1 MRTLID
7 SIDALPQ
14 VLKLVL
20 ALPGVDIV
28 WWIYRICRSLEK
40 NNLGGVIVAVLVLL
54 IGVPFMWL
62 IDIITVLMKNTVWW
76 NEENEG
82 TADRKR
88 TNARIRLPRPKEK
101 PEVSCG
107 VQPQRKASGL
117 FSLVK
122 SGGGYANC
130 RLFQRDLRLCTVCDA
145 VSRDRDS
152 GNVVTGGNVEHD
164 LRHDL
169 LQNRP

>member
-28 WWIYRICRSLEK
+28 CWIYLICISLEK

-76 NEENEG
+76 F
-82 TADRKR
+82 D
-88 TNARIRLPRPKEK
+88 
-101 PEVSCG
+101 
-107 VQPQRKASGL
+107 
-117 FSLVK
+117 
-122 SGGGYANC
+122 
-130 RLFQRDLRLCTVCDA
+130 
-145 VSRDRDS
+145 
-152 GNVVTGGNVEHD
+152 
-164 LRHDL
+164 
-169 LQNRP
+169 